1 MLCAARGESMLE
13 MKGSSKLK
21 NLNKEEVEAMRVVC
35 KVRLHLIPLTPVS
48 SFARPLPN
56 PLS

>member
-1 MLCAARGESMLE
+1 MLE